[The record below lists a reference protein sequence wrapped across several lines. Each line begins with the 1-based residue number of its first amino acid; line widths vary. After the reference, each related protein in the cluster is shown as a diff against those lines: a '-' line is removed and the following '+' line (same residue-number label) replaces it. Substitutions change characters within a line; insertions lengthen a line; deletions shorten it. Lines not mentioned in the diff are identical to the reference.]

1 MNPHDSANDPTQ
13 FPQDAAASEATGPRL
28 SDADARLLDRLV
40 DARFE
45 LTAMVDLSADDRVR
59 AARLLGQLDLLDA
72 YPEEGHLKDDALLDA
87 TLARIDREAAARA
100 SRMRID
106 PERAVSIG
114 RRLRL
119 PDLVAVASIAILA
132 AVVLV
137 PLINWRNARALDLR
151 CDNNMRLI
159 AEGIEGYTQSFQGT
173 MPMAVATASILPDV
187 GSWLGY
193 RNADNLTPLKAGAY
207 CSEGCLCCPGDH
219 DPSGCYAYQVVL
231 GERRPQWQHG
241 PRVAVVG
248 DRNPLVDLK
257 RNGETIAS
265 VALNS
270 ASHGGRGQN
279 LLFSD
284 GSISFVSS
292 PYLPLPESA
301 NGPGNAVDNIWL
313 PFGNRPDA
321 LTQRPGE
328 GVDAF
333 LLH

>member
-1 MNPHDSANDPTQ
+1 MNPQEPANDPSKL
-13 FPQDAAASEATGPRL
+13 PHGAAGADASGVRL
-28 SDADARLLDRLV
+28 SDDDARVLDRLV
-40 DARFE
+40 EAQFD
-45 LTAMVDLSADDRVR
+45 LTALGDLPAADRVR
-59 AARLLGQLDLLDA
+59 AERIVSQLGLLQA
-72 YPEEGHLKDDALLDA
+72 YPDEGVLDDDALLDA
-87 TLARIDREAAARA
+87 TMARIDRDGAARS

-106 PERAVSIG
+106 PERSAPVG
-114 RRLRL
+114 RRFRM
-119 PDLVAVASIAILA
+119 PDLVAAASIAILA

-137 PLINWRNARALDLR
+137 PLVNWRNARALDLR

-159 AEGIEGYTQSFQGT
+159 AEGIASYTQNFNGT
-173 MPMAVATASILPDV
+173 MPMTVATASILPDV

-193 RNADNLTPLKAGAY
+193 RNADNLNPLKTGQY

-219 DPSGCYAYQVVL
+219 EPGGCYAYQVVL
-231 GERRPQWQHG
+231 GERRPQWQNG

-284 GSISFVSS
+284 GSISFTSS
-292 PYLPLPESA
+292 PYLSLPEGA
-301 NGPGNAVDNIWL
+301 GNANPSDNIWL